1 MIFFSF
7 SFTRQVDEF
16 FSLIRYIFENS
27 GFLRR
32 SQKSKTFDVTNYC
45 NNRIDFLN
53 TSIFNKWIAYNW
65 CFFKVWVFWEG
76 HKIWKN
82 LRRTFDKSIVFCAR
96 NSVLVKK
103 STEIFQ
109 NKCGQVIHR
118 VLCAQQRT
126 CQKVDEDLSKQM
138 WSSRILYT
146 NFTHHFDEKFIYLTS
161 IYSIFYSF

>member
-103 STEIFQ
+103 STKIFK
-109 NKCGQVIHR
+109 NK
-118 VLCAQQRT
+118 
-126 CQKVDEDLSKQM
+126 
-138 WSSRILYT
+138 LY
-146 NFTHHFDEKFIYLTS
+146 YLTLAKTS
-161 IYSIFYSF
+161 LHRPYIYKCVICFPGPLPY